1 MREGIMFG
9 VRILG
14 KYFVMLLLSL
24 MFLGMIPRE
33 QLWLQAILNAAIL
46 AGFALL
52 TLNEAGT
59 LGERAETLR
68 VSLDARR
75 KEGSPVDPSLEAKSY
90 RPSIAFTGFLVA
102 ALPLFIIALL
112 NLASLPSHPES
123 LDPSNFAAVEEAL
136 PEEGTLP
143 AESTLPEAAAQDAAE
158 ATPAPEAEPAAPEA
172 EPAAPE
178 AEPAAPEA
186 EPAAPDA
193 EPAVPEVR
201 LNIFNTIARVAFSP
215 FIALYGL
222 LSEQLLA
229 LYVLMAL
236 LSFFLPAFALAGYLG
251 GPKLREKKLE
261 AIKKGI
267 RAKKRKEK
275 RARKPSGPKPEV

>member
-178 AEPAAPEA
+178 AEPAAP
-186 EPAAPDA
+186 DA

>member
-136 PEEGTLP
+136 PEEGALP

-178 AEPAAPEA
+178 
-186 EPAAPDA
+186 A

>member
-136 PEEGTLP
+136 PEEGALP

-158 ATPAPEAEPAAPEA
+158 ATPAPEAEPA
-172 EPAAPE
+172 
-178 AEPAAPEA
+178 
-186 EPAAPDA
+186 
-193 EPAVPEVR
+193 VPEVK

>member
-9 VRILG
+9 VRTLG

-33 QLWLQAILNAAIL
+33 QLWLQALLNAAIL

-52 TLNEAGT
+52 TLNEGGT

-75 KEGSPVDPSLEAKSY
+75 KEGAPVDPALEAKAY
-90 RPSIAFTGFLVA
+90 RPAIAVTGFLAA

-112 NLASLPSHPES
+112 NLASLPAHPES
-123 LDPSNFAAVEEAL
+123 LDPKNFEVVEEAV
-136 PEEGTLP
+136 PEESALP
-143 AESTLPEAAAQDAAE
+143 AETGLPEAAAQDAAE
-158 ATPAPEAEPAAPEA
+158 ATPSPEAETAAPEA
-172 EPAAPE
+172 EAAAP
-178 AEPAAPEA
+178 
-186 EPAAPDA
+186 
-193 EPAVPEVR
+193 

-222 LSEQLLA
+222 LSEQLLV

-236 LSFFLPAFALAGYLG
+236 LSFFLPSFALAGYLS